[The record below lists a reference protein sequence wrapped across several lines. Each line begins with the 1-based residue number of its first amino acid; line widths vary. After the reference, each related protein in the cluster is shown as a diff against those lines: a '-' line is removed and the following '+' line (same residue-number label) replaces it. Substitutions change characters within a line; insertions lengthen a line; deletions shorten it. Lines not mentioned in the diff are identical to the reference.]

1 MAATTLIADLVK
13 EFEGI
18 RVTGIFDGSAD
29 ELEFAKV
36 QLKAADNEYEFGFAS
51 WDDDYLVTRQDID
64 SVFKIS
70 QSSYDRVIDADL
82 LLPEPAEDSVPA
94 ATEPDAAEPAPVESV
109 PVEAV
114 PVEPVPVEKEA
125 SE

>member
-1 MAATTLIADLVK
+1 M
-13 EFEGI
+13 
-18 RVTGIFDGSAD
+18 
-29 ELEFAKV
+29 
-36 QLKAADNEYEFGFAS
+36 
-51 WDDDYLVTRQDID
+51 
-64 SVFKIS
+64 FKIS